1 MNAVDLFA
9 GPGGWDVGAR
19 ELGLDPLGIEL
30 DDAACRVRE
39 AAGLRTVQGDVAALD
54 PLDFPCDLLIASPP
68 CTAFSMA
75 GKGEG
80 RGATDDL
87 TEAIRA
93 MGRGEP
99 VDQVA
104 LDEACADSTAHLVL
118 EPLRWALALDPVTV
132 CCEQVPPVLP
142 LWEAMAEVLTDRGYF
157 TWTGIVS
164 SEQFGVPQTRKRAFL
179 IASKH
184 HPVGEPAGTHQRY
197 VAPRNRDDEG
207 GGLFDLPDAQR
218 VVARGDEHLTPWV
231 SMAEALGWGMN
242 ARPSVTVAAGA
253 NRTGGPAPLD
263 GGSGA
268 RSTIERERVIVGFPR
283 RADNDDATD
292 DGYRSRDFR
301 SIDRPADTV
310 TEKARSWVMRA
321 NANACVRGVDLPAP
335 TITAGHDSGD
345 RVWTVGRPA
354 TTIAGD
360 PRVFQ
365 PGGHKEPGEQSQNAI
380 RVTEAQA
387 ACLQGFPDGYP
398 WAAAGSRSAA
408 FRCIGN
414 AVPPP
419 MARAVLAEALGPNR
433 CKDAA

>member
-1 MNAVDLFA
+1 MKAVDLFA

-54 PLDFPCDLLIASPP
+54 PLDFPCELLIASPP

-80 RGATDDL
+80 RGATADL
-87 TEAIRA
+87 TEAIGA

-118 EPLRWALALDPVTV
+118 EPLRWALALDPATV

-142 LWEAMAEVLTDRGYF
+142 LWEAMAEVLKARGYF

-164 SEQFGVPQTRKRAFL
+164 SEIFGVPQTRKRAFL
-179 IASKH
+179 IASKL
-184 HPVGEPAGTHQRY
+184 HPVGEPQATHQRY

-253 NRTGGPAPLD
+253 NRTGAPAPLD

-268 RSTIERERVIVGFPR
+268 RAVIERER
-283 RADNDDATD
+283 
-292 DGYRSRDFR
+292 
-301 SIDRPADTV
+301 
-310 TEKARSWVMRA
+310 E
-321 NANACVRGVDLPAP
+321 RGRW
-335 TITAGHDSGD
+335 DSGSQG
-345 RVWTVGRPA
+345 GRA
-354 TTIAGD
+354 
-360 PRVFQ
+360 
-365 PGGHKEPGEQSQNAI
+365 
-380 RVTEAQA
+380 
-387 ACLQGFPDGYP
+387 
-398 WAAAGSRSAA
+398 
-408 FRCIGN
+408 
-414 AVPPP
+414 
-419 MARAVLAEALGPNR
+419 
-433 CKDAA
+433 